1 MSPGTG
7 TLERLLSGY
16 SLIEGPTVEDSG
28 ALLFADVEAGGVR
41 RLLADGTVED
51 VIPHRRGIG
60 GMALHADGGC
70 VVSGR
75 NVAWKRGEETVVLHD
90 RQHGGQSFNDLTTD
104 PEGRIYVGSL
114 EFNPL
119 EEGVTPS
126 PGQLYLIDLDGS
138 VRVVSTG
145 IQLTNGLGVS
155 PDGDRLYHSDTAAH
169 TVWRY
174 DRHPDGS
181 LDERLPL
188 HTWDETGQPDGL
200 AVAEDGSVW
209 VAMAFSGH
217 VAVLAADGALEEE
230 IPVEVPMVT
239 SVAFGGEDRRD
250 LYVVTGARG
259 APDGIGGGVYRMRA
273 PVAGLALAK
282 ARVVPRAGHG

>member
-1 MSPGTG
+1 MSMAVGTP
-7 TLERLLSGY
+7 ERLLTGY

-28 ALLFADVEAGGVR
+28 ALLFADVQGGGVR

-60 GMALHADGGC
+60 GMALHADGGY

-75 NVAWKRGEETVVLHD
+75 NVAWKRGDETDVLHD
-90 RQHGGQSFNDLTTD
+90 RGHDGQSFNDLTTD
-104 PEGRIYVGSL
+104 PDGRIYVGSL

-119 EEGVTPS
+119 DEGSLPS

-138 VRVVSTG
+138 VRVVATDVGLS
-145 IQLTNGLGVS
+145 NGLGVS
-155 PDGDRLYHSDTAAH
+155 PDGSRLYHSDTAVH

-174 DRHPDGS
+174 DREADGS
-181 LDERLPL
+181 LHGRRALS
-188 HTWDETGQPDGL
+188 TWDETGKPDGL

-209 VAMAFSGH
+209 VAMAFGGH
-217 VAVLAADGALEEE
+217 VAVLSDDGRVQAE

-250 LYVVTGARG
+250 LYIVTGAKG
-259 APDGIGGGVYRMRA
+259 APAGIGGGVYRVRT

-282 ARVVPRAGHG
+282 ARIRHGAAGG